1 MGMNI
6 PCNMILRK
14 RPIDIS
20 HSIECD
26 RTISVNLQGWAQVL
40 HFSLNYTNVAVQDP
54 PLTSTWD
61 TGYVWKLKSEVRNVG
76 NNLNITGSNRN
87 IFSCHQACLQFLHFD
102 VNSALLVVAEDSAVL
117 CTVPPNGYVWLRA
130 TVFTYSPSRVIEFD
144 RLSSM
149 SPRISSAV
157 II

>member
-6 PCNMILRK
+6 PCNVIRN

-26 RTISVNLQGWAQVL
+26 RTISVYLQGWAQVL
-40 HFSLNYTNVAVQDP
+40 HFSLNSTSNVAVQDP

-61 TGYVWKLKSEVRNVG
+61 TGYVWKLKSEVRNAG
-76 NNLNITGSNRN
+76 NNLNITGSDRN

-102 VNSALLVVAEDSAVL
+102 VNSTLLVVAEDSVVL
-117 CTVPPNGYVWLRA
+117 CTVPFNGYVWLRA

-144 RLSSM
+144 RLSLVSL
-149 SPRISSAV
+149 RISSAV